1 MGLLNDTSEVNPWLN
16 ETNLWLFIEEER
28 GSQQQPLNTAVPLTV
43 INGLIF
49 ITGITGNVGVCIVI
63 RKNSMLHTATHYF
76 LFNLAVADLIL
87 LIFGLPNDVAL
98 YWHQYPWILGVFFCK
113 LRGLISEMAS
123 YVSVMTI
130 VVFSTERYLAICH
143 PLQMQTLAGL
153 PRAVKTIVCLWLI
166 GLLTALPFYFLMDVH
181 YLTYPKNSTDAIV
194 IKESAV
200 CGMRNQPKNFPLIEL
215 SFAFFFILPLIII
228 FIQYI
233 KMSSSIAQ
241 SEKPLDGMGGSVNED
256 RLRRRAQSNKSIVR
270 MLLAVVLGF
279 FCCWAPFHAQR
290 LVIIHASDWEY
301 IDEFNVWMF
310 FATGIFYYFSST
322 LNPILYNV
330 MSRKM
335 RKAFKYTFR
344 SMFSKQSEQRIL
356 RNSDL
361 SSTTFH
367 GRNSRSFREETQVIF
382 GNGRLSV
389 KRKNNIENDV
399 RNGKRYDLIQMQN
412 ESIV

>member
-1 MGLLNDTSEVNPWLN
+1 MEVLEETSSSNKWLN
-16 ETNLWLFIEEER
+16 ETAIWLFLEEER
-28 GSQQQPLNTAVPLTV
+28 GTQQQPLSTAVPLTV
-43 INGLIF
+43 INSLIF
-49 ITGITGNVGVCIVI
+49 ITGITGNIGVCIVI

-76 LFNLAVADLIL
+76 LFNLAVADLML

-143 PLQMQTLAGL
+143 PLHIHSLTGL
-153 PRAVKTIVCLWLI
+153 PRAVKIIVTLWLI
-166 GLLTALPFYFLMDVH
+166 GLVTAMPFYYLMDVH
-181 YLTYPKNSTDAIV
+181 YLTYPKNATDSIV
-194 IKESAV
+194 IKESAI
-200 CGMRNQPKNFPLIEL
+200 CGMIDQPKNLPMIEF
-215 SFAFFFILPLIII
+215 SFTFFFVLPLIII
-228 FIQYI
+228 FIQYM
-233 KMSSSIAQ
+233 KMSSSISH
-241 SEKPLDGMGGSVNED
+241 SEQPLDGIGGSINEN

-270 MLLAVVLGF
+270 MLLAVVVGF

-290 LVIIHASDWEY
+290 LVFIYGSDWEY
-301 IDEFNVWMF
+301 IHEFNVWMF

-335 RKAFKYTFR
+335 RKAFKYTFQ
-344 SMFSKQSEQRIL
+344 SMCSKQRIS
-356 RNSDL
+356 RNSDM

-367 GRNSRSFREETQVIF
+367 GRRSFREETQVIF

-389 KRKNNIENDV
+389 KRKPNFENDV
-399 RNGKRYDLIQMQN
+399 KNCKRYDLIKFQN